1 MINREI
7 FTESPEEDLWR
18 ELLQYSYRANVSRYL
33 KEHSLDEC
41 NLTEYMTKRTF

>member
-18 ELLQYSYRANVSRYL
+18 ELLQCFKIFKGAFL
-33 KEHSLDEC
+33 G
-41 NLTEYMTKRTF
+41 